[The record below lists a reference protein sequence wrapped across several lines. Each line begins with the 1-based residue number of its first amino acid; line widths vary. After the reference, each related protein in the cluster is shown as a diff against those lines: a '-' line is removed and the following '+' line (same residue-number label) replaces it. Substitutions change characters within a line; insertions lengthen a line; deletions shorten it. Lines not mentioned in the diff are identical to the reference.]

1 MCVPKNIIKPIS
13 TTINE
18 KGKIKLSIEC
28 IKGYSIESHIEDV
41 TENSTE
47 NMTVELDD
55 VTPQSYVPHK
65 FEKLLT
71 NISNKLGLSFAIY
84 QK

>member
-1 MCVPKNIIKPIS
+1 MCVSKNIIKPIS

-55 VTPQSYVPHK
+55 VTLQSYVPHK